1 MKPNLKIL
9 LICFFSLWLSSCSSD
24 NNTEKA
30 KTTEEQQQTPT
41 PTDQPTAAQES
52 LIDTTVTKDSYLSD
66 LAEKK
71 ITLQFNGRFIIGY
84 PYESLIFKDGEIAP
98 SGKVTSS
105 GFYCSISIIRGK
117 EITSNDTALVTY
129 KTQSGSGYGG
139 SGYTHFQSYIEFL
152 PPESTVLKS
161 IYCSYIGEDI
171 LFSPK
176 IQDLQKAFGP
186 WISVIV
192 YKETA
197 K

>member
-1 MKPNLKIL
+1 MKPTLKIL

-24 NNTEKA
+24 NNTQKE
-30 KTTEEQQQTPT
+30 KTTEQQPIPT
-41 PTDQPTAAQES
+41 PTEQSNPSKEI

-98 SGKVTSS
+98 SGKMPSS
-105 GFYCSISIIRGK
+105 GFYCSLSIRTGK
-117 EITSNDTALVTY
+117 EITNNDTALVTY

-139 SGYTHFQSYIEFL
+139 SGYTHYQSYIEFL

-171 LFSPK
+171 LFSPQ
-176 IQDLQKAFGP
+176 IQDLQKAFGS